1 MLSDL
6 NFKKY
11 LDFRLLGL
19 TGSIFLIISQ
29 FLPWLS
35 GSSLLDYYIIY
46 VMIAIESSFL
56 YIFPLISGLICLIAT
71 ILIMY
76 KIEYRINSVIINF
89 VGLGFFLAFL
99 FRIIPEEV
107 SFIPNAEIGFYFSIL
122 GAVLLF
128 FDIIHIL
135 INKDK

>member
-19 TGSIFLIISQ
+19 SGSIFMIISQ

-35 GSSLLDYYIIY
+35 GSSLLDYYMTY
-46 VMIAIESSFL
+46 AVIAIESSFL
-56 YIFPLISGLICLIAT
+56 YIFPLICGIICLVAT
-71 ILIMY
+71 ILIIY

-89 VGLGFFLAFL
+89 VGLGFFLVFL
-99 FRIIPEEV
+99 FKIIPLQA

-128 FDIIHIL
+128 FDILHIL
-135 INKDK
+135 INKDN